1 MFKHIDD
8 NYHGQYLAI
17 DIHYNHKKDNN
28 ASDFGPAGQ
37 HRSAPAAS
45 GTKCD
50 EEVDPGPFRGR
61 RDGRWIW
68 FTGCFFPTKK
78 RC

>member
-1 MFKHIDD
+1 MIIIMDNIWLSPIVIIKKNDD
-8 NYHGQYLAI
+8 
-17 DIHYNHKKDNN
+17 

-61 RDGRWIW
+61 RDDRDGRWIW
-68 FTGCFFPTKK
+68 FTGCFFPTRKK
-78 RC
+78 C